1 MEVRTKLKN
10 EETPDSPPLDPLAS
24 FKKDTIDQIN
34 QKMSEDPKIETSEL
48 KGSNQN

>member
-10 EETPDSPPLDPLAS
+10 EETPDSPPLGSFAS
-24 FKKDTIDQIN
+24 FKSDTITKIN

-48 KGSNQN
+48 QGRNQN

>member
-24 FKKDTIDQIN
+24 FKNDTINQIN
-34 QKMSEDPKIETSEL
+34 QSSSA
-48 KGSNQN
+48 GYANW